1 VANNATAN
9 AAFRRIAN
17 AVRGIPEQLGARN
30 TSVIVRVRTYS
41 GAVGAQGTTL
51 TSTADTVLTPIPK
64 VTQVIEGTPSYFGGG
79 IFTDSTGRVLAG
91 EYEVGPITQEFPG
104 GGYAPTDLAPAGS
117 VSKRVT
123 IVLTGDEFQAGG
135 EEFEVIKVDAT
146 RPFRT
151 MLLVTRVRR
160 GA

>member
-17 AVRGIPEQLGARN
+17 AVRGIPEQFGTRN
-30 TSVIVRVRTYS
+30 TTVTVRVRAYS

-51 TSTADTVLTPIPK
+51 TGTADTVLTPIPK

-91 EYEVGPITQEFPG
+91 EYEVGPVTQEFPG

-123 IVLTGDEFQAGG
+123 IVLTGDEFQSGG

-151 MLLVTRVRR
+151 MLLVTRVRQ

>member
-1 VANNATAN
+1 MADNVAARDAWRALAN
-9 AAFRRIAN
+9 ACRA
-17 AVRGIPEQLGARN
+17 IPESFGTRS
-30 TSVIVRVRTYS
+30 TSVTVRVRTYS

-51 TSTADTVLTPIPK
+51 SNTADSVLSPRPR
-64 VTQVIEGTPSYFGGG
+64 VRQVIEGNPSYFGGG

-104 GGYAPTDLAPAGS
+104 GGYSPTDLAPAGG

-123 IVLTGDEFQAGG
+123 IILDGDEFQTGG
-135 EEFEVIKVDAT
+135 EEFEIVKLDAT

-151 MLLVTRVRR
+151 MLLVTRVRQ
-160 GA
+160 GT

>member
-1 VANNATAN
+1 MANNTTAN
-9 AAFRRIAN
+9 AAYRRIAN
-17 AVRGIPEQLGARN
+17 AVRGIPEQFGTRN
-30 TSVIVRVRTYS
+30 TLVTVRVRTYS

-51 TSTADTVLTPIPK
+51 TATADTVLSPIPK
-64 VTQVIEGTPSYFGGG
+64 VTQVTEGRGSYFGGG

-104 GGYAPTDLAPAGS
+104 GGYSPTDLAPAGG

-123 IVLTGDEFQAGG
+123 IILDGDEFQSGG
-135 EEFEVIKVDAT
+135 EEFEIVKLDAT

-151 MLLVTRVRR
+151 MLLVTRVRQ
-160 GA
+160 GT

>member
-1 VANNATAN
+1 MGDNATARD
-9 AAFRRIAN
+9 AFRALAN
-17 AVRGIPEQLGARN
+17 ACRAIPETFGTRS
-30 TSVIVRVRTYS
+30 TGVTVRVRTYS
-41 GAVGAQGTTL
+41 GAVGAQGTAL
-51 TSTADTVLTPIPK
+51 SSTVDTVLSPRPR
-64 VTQVIEGTPSYFGGG
+64 VRQVIEGTPSYFGGG

-104 GGYAPTDLAPAGS
+104 GGYSPADLAPAGS

-123 IVLTGDEFQAGG
+123 IVLTGDEFQSNG

-151 MLLVTRVRR
+151 MLLVTRVRQ